1 MNLEW
6 KNVDIELVNKNK
18 NVKGEYVRLINNSS
32 GNVKAGSLCAIMG
45 PSGSGKTTLL
55 KALTGRIPSGSKTRG
70 KILVDGKQR
79 KYETW
84 SKNIGYVDQ
93 DDCIFEN
100 LTVFETIS
108 YAAQFRLKDKNI
120 DIKEKTEN
128 LLEELEISDI
138 SGSKMISVSGG
149 ERKRVMIA
157 IELVT
162 DPKILFLDEPTSGLD
177 SSTSFN
183 LLRLLKDLSKS
194 HNTTIIFTIH
204 QPSVEIFNTFN
215 QLILLS
221 DSHTVYSDEAQKAQE
236 YFESYGLKKRELSTF
251 PDFLSEILKVKK
263 KYKELPENQ
272 AIIAKMVNDN
282 QKNFSQTDA
291 GSFSSSNTLAVEIRP
306 SLGHIYI
313 LFKRRCKLY
322 LTFKKIFITL
332 VIFAALTFIYIYFSK
347 LMIGEVPKLLDAIKF
362 ILSVAKKVD
371 NMPIL
376 ETSSR
381 ELLAKFDIIKDVL
394 GCIICASFLSILF
407 GYYMIPSTGAFGYE
421 YNITKREIGVA
432 TYSIGSYYSSVFIF
446 EFLIYLPL
454 LICSSICAKI
464 FISEAI
470 KWETYFFIL
479 GALIGY
485 LPTILFFGSCTTRTK
500 TIYAVL
506 SCLAFT
512 WAVPGYFFAVLNFVA
527 IKTENI
533 LARIILLLISIFP
546 PVQYNCLLIGIT
558 YKIKSAACKGLQ
570 ADSKLKNS
578 FDFFAKMFYS
588 LIFESLEVWQACLI
602 FIFSTLVFISISI
615 LALGLRLKP
624 EMRYK
629 ISK

>member
-6 KNVDIELVNKNK
+6 RNVDIELVNKNK
-18 NVKGEYVRLINNSS
+18 NVKGEYVRLISNSS
-32 GNVKAGSLCAIMG
+32 GNVKSGSLCAIMG
-45 PSGSGKTTLL
+45 PSGSGKTTLI

-120 DIKEKTEN
+120 DINEKIEK

-183 LLRLLKDLSKS
+183 LLRLLNDLSKS

-204 QPSVEIFNTFN
+204 QPSVEIFNTFD
-215 QLILLS
+215 QLVLLS

-282 QKNFSQTDA
+282 QKNFSQSDA

-313 LFKRRCKLY
+313 LLKRRCKLY
-322 LTFKKIFITL
+322 LTFMKIFITL
-332 VIFAALTFIYIYFSK
+332 LIFGALTFIYIYFNQV
-347 LMIGEVPKLLDAIKF
+347 IIAEVPKLKDQINFA
-362 ILSVAKKVD
+362 LSVATAGND
-371 NMPIL
+371 APIL
-376 ETSSR
+376 EIFRQGFS
-381 ELLAKFDIIKDVL
+381 EKFDIIKEVL
-394 GCIICASFLSILF
+394 VCIISVSLLSTLF
-407 GYYMIPSTGAFGYE
+407 GYLMIPSTGAFGYE
-421 YNITKREIGVA
+421 YKITKREMGVA
-432 TYSIGSYYSSVFIF
+432 TYSIGSYYSSV
-446 EFLIYLPL
+446 
-454 LICSSICAKI
+454 
-464 FISEAI
+464 
-470 KWETYFFIL
+470 
-479 GALIGY
+479 
-485 LPTILFFGSCTTRTK
+485 
-500 TIYAVL
+500 
-506 SCLAFT
+506 
-512 WAVPGYFFAVLNFVA
+512 
-527 IKTENI
+527 
-533 LARIILLLISIFP
+533 
-546 PVQYNCLLIGIT
+546 
-558 YKIKSAACKGLQ
+558 
-570 ADSKLKNS
+570 
-578 FDFFAKMFYS
+578 
-588 LIFESLEVWQACLI
+588 LI
-602 FIFSTLVFISISI
+602 FIF
-615 LALGLRLKP
+615 
-624 EMRYK
+624 
-629 ISK
+629 